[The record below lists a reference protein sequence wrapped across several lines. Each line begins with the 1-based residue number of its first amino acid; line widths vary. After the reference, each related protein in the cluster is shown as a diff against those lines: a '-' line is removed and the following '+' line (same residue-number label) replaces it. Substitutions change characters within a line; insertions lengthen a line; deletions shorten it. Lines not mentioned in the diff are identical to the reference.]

1 MRGNLAELLRGGGSS
16 PPEDLAI
23 LTLKRE
29 KKFKVCPEV
38 GKNYAQLWG
47 KVLRW
52 GGGVNF
58 ARASRAQALLI
69 LPPLANFG
77 SMPLYIYM

>member
-29 KKFKVCPEV
+29 NNLK
-38 GKNYAQLWG
+38 YAQ
-47 KVLRW
+47 RW
-52 GGGVNF
+52 AKIMPSCGQGAQVGGGVNF
-58 ARASRAQALLI
+58 ARASRAQTLLI

>member
-29 KKFKVCPEV
+29 KKFKVCPVV
-38 GKNYAQLWG
+38 GQGAQ
-47 KVLRW
+47 V
-52 GGGVNF
+52 GGGGNF

-69 LPPLANFG
+69 LSPLANFS